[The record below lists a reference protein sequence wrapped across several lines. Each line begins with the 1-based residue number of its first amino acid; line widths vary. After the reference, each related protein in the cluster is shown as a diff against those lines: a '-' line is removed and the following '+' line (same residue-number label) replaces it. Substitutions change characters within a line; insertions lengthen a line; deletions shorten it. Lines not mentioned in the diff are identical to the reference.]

1 MLFCC
6 CQQSFRLGGVVP
18 LVPQQWRI
26 QQVKCSSAG
35 ITHGQDFQ
43 DLIIMFGWFVMA
55 VLRVILIT

>member
-1 MLFCC
+1 M
-6 CQQSFRLGGVVP
+6 P